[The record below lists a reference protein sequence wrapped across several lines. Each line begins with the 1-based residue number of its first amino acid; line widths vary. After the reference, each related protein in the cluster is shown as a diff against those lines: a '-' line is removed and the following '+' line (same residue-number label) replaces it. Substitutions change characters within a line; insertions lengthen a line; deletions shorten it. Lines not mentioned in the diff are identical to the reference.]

1 MRQPTS
7 IDDARAMVR
16 EEKAK
21 VTTAVSNFA
30 GSRWATAILATLV
43 IAFGVNLIYSPTQLP
58 TFGDWS
64 VARVGLPE
72 GRDFGLLGEQAVQ
85 AREAAEREEVVE
97 RGRTWADQ
105 NPTKVPIVNAV
116 GVSGALVLLLTNMW
130 IMTKRRRHTRG

>member
-7 IDDARAMVR
+7 LDDAKAMVR

-21 VTTAVSNFA
+21 VSTAVSNFA

-85 AREAAEREEVVE
+85 AREAAEREQIAE
-97 RGRTWADQ
+97 RGRTWAEANSD
-105 NPTKVPIVNAV
+105 KVPAINAV
-116 GVSGALVLLLTNMW
+116 GVGGALLLLLGNMW
-130 IMTKRRRHTRG
+130 IMTKRRRFTRG